1 MLPIVLAAAAALLVV
16 QAAHQPAAAEP
27 VLYDEGLALEVYA
40 SGFCCRLTGMEFMG
54 DGDLLVLQ
62 KNGHVRLVRDGQL
75 LADPVLIVETTP
87 VREMGLLGIARSGEA
102 VYIYYTVP
110 DADGNPLSNRIERYS
125 WDGQSLADPAVL
137 MELPANTYHNGGAM
151 TTGPDGQVYA
161 VIGDTGR
168 YGPLQNKGL
177 EGIHPPGTTD
187 YLDTSVILRVDP
199 PGPYYAVGVRNS
211 FGLAFDPVTGTMWD
225 TENGDDDSDEI
236 NVVPD
241 GFNSGWEAV
250 MGPATEEGLA
260 RMVGYEGYEYRDPEF
275 TWHRPVAPTGI
286 GFADFGA
293 GEYDGSVFVGDCN
306 QGRLYMFKMNQ
317 ERDGFVFT
325 SPGLQD
331 GVADEGDSLEEI
343 VVAEGLGCITNIRT
357 GPDGYLYMT
366 SYSHDTV
373 YRILPASTGHAQQTI
388 EQTPTEPDVQQ
399 PGEGGGCLIATAAY
413 GTELAPQVQ
422 MLREIRDGKL
432 LPTESGAAFM
442 SAFNALYYSFSPAVA
457 DLERESPAL
466 RAIVRGAMAP
476 MLHSLSLMGLADGVS
491 EQQTILLGTAVIML
505 NVAMYAGAPAVAA
518 LEVQRGMAR
527 LRGRPSRDHA

>member
-1 MLPIVLAAAAALLVV
+1 MLPIVLAAAALLLAGYAV
-16 QAAHQPAAAEP
+16 HQSATAEP
-27 VLYDEGLALEVYA
+27 VLHDEGLALETYA
-40 SGFCCRLTGMEFMG
+40 SGFCCRPTGMEFVG
-54 DGDLLVLQ
+54 DDDLLVLE

-87 VREMGLLGIARSGEA
+87 VREMGLLGIAKSGEY
-102 VYIYYTVP
+102 VYLYYTVP
-110 DADGNPLSNRIERYS
+110 DAGGDPVSNRIERYS
-125 WDGQSLADPAVL
+125 WDGQSLTDPVTL
-137 MELPANTYHNGGAM
+137 VELPANTYHNGGAM
-151 TTGPDGQVYA
+151 ATGPGGQVYA

-211 FGLAFDPVTGTMWD
+211 FGIAFDPATGTMWD

-250 MGPATEEGLA
+250 MGPATDEGLA

-286 GFADFGA
+286 GFADFGS
-293 GEYDGSVFVGDCN
+293 EYDGSVFVGDCN
-306 QGRLYMFKMNQ
+306 HGRLYMFKMNQ
-317 ERDGFVFT
+317 DRDGLAFA

-331 GVADEGDSLEEI
+331 GVADEGDPLEEI
-343 VVAEGLGCITNIRT
+343 IVAEGLGCITNIRT
-357 GPDGYLYMT
+357 GPDGYLYVA
-366 SYSHDTV
+366 SYSHDAI
-373 YRILPASTGHAQQTI
+373 YRILPASAGQA
-388 EQTPTEPDVQQ
+388 PRSDVRQ
-399 PGEGGGCLIATAAY
+399 PEEGGGCLIATAAY

-442 SAFNALYYSFSPAVA
+442 SAFNEMYYSFSPAVA
-457 DLERESPAL
+457 DMERESPAL
-466 RAIVRGAMAP
+466 RAAVRATMTP
-476 MLHSLSLMGLADGVS
+476 MLHSLSLMSLADGS
-491 EQQTILLGTAVIML
+491 ELQTTLLGTAVIML
-505 NVAMYAGAPAVAA
+505 NVAMYAGAPAAA
-518 LEVQRGMAR
+518 AFGVRRGIVRWSGPPRGGAV
-527 LRGRPSRDHA
+527 RGRAHSE